1 MHYAHE
7 QKDLI
12 FNLIYDIIK
21 KEKQGGIAVSKILE
35 SGEMYL
41 ENILVLREKLEFV
54 RAIDIVNYT
63 GYSKPSISRALGLL
77 REDGMVEVDALG
89 HITLTPEG
97 EARAQN
103 VYLRHKS
110 LTAFFCSI
118 GIDEQT
124 ASADA
129 CKIEHVISEESM
141 IKIRE
146 YLEKTENKEK

>member
-1 MHYAHE
+1 M
-7 QKDLI
+7 
-12 FNLIYDIIK
+12 
-21 KEKQGGIAVSKILE
+21 SRILE

-41 ENILVLREKLEFV
+41 ENILVLRSQIEHV
-54 RAIDIVNYT
+54 RAIDVVKST

-77 REDGMVEVDALG
+77 KEDGMIEVDAQG

-110 LTAFFCSI
+110 LTSFFMSI

-129 CKIEHVISEESM
+129 CKIEHVISEQAM
-141 IKIRE
+141 VKIRE
-146 YLEKTENKEK
+146 YLERKE

>member
-1 MHYAHE
+1 M
-7 QKDLI
+7 
-12 FNLIYDIIK
+12 
-21 KEKQGGIAVSKILE
+21 SKILE

-41 ENILVLREKLEFV
+41 ENILVLRSKLEHV

-77 REDGMVEVDALG
+77 REDGMVEVDAQG
-89 HITLTPEG
+89 YITLTTEG

-103 VYLRHKS
+103 VYLRHKA

-129 CKIEHVISEESM
+129 CKIEHVISEQSM

-146 YLEKTENKEK
+146 YLEKAEKE